1 MAMELIIL
9 INYTCAFPAKC
20 EKELQKNKKNVFT
33 DLFAIS
39 ITTTLKNVALSG
51 AFNTRIK
58 SVIIKSAM
66 LRVDTVCSNI
76 MLSIMNTC
84 KSSTRLTP
92 TAYLP

>member
-20 EKELQKNKKNVFT
+20 EKELQKKCLMQRKVFT

-58 SVIIKSAM
+58 SVLSKALCYVSTQSA
-66 LRVDTVCSNI
+66 
-76 MLSIMNTC
+76 
-84 KSSTRLTP
+84 LTSC
-92 TAYLP
+92 YLL

>member
-51 AFNTRIK
+51 AFNTQIK
-58 SVIIKSAM
+58 SVLSKALCYVSTQSA
-66 LRVDTVCSNI
+66 
-76 MLSIMNTC
+76 
-84 KSSTRLTP
+84 LTSC
-92 TAYLP
+92 YLL